1 MLIQGLIIL
10 LVVAAHEHDTHQIS
24 EGVLHDLPIPRR
36 GLRISSHDV
45 PRDAEALGT
54 DLCIEIL
61 VRQMLLVQ
69 EERQVPLLAIY
80 AGTGQHLPSP
90 RQADG
95 YHTIRAVL
103 SLGIVVLHYTRISEV
118 RSRVQDGIHGTLDT
132 FLDNKEIVGGQIQGA
147 AVLDTDPLG
156 SQKATVILVMRPIP
170 MISC

>member
-24 EGVLHDLPIPRR
+24 EGVLHNLPIPRR
-36 GLRISSHDV
+36 GLRISSHNV

-69 EERQVPLLAIY
+69 EKRQVPLLAIY

-95 YHTIRAVL
+95 YHTIRAIL
-103 SLGIVVLHYTRISEV
+103 GLGIVVLHYARISEV
-118 RSRVQDGIHGTLDT
+118 RGRIQDGIHGTLDT
-132 FLDNKEIVGGQIQGA
+132 FHDNKEVVGGQVQGA
-147 AVLDTDPLG
+147 AVLDTDPPGVRKL
-156 SQKATVILVMRPIP
+156 L
-170 MISC
+170 